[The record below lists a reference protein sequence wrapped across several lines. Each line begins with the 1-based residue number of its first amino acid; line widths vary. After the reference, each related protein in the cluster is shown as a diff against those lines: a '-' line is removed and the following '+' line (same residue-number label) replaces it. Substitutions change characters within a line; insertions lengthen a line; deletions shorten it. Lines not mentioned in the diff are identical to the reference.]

1 MRRFLVIL
9 TIAALVA
16 CKGGG
21 NKNEQYRT
29 EKIDRGTVTMTV
41 TATGTLSAVTT
52 VQIGSQVSG
61 VIARLYADFNSRVTK
76 GQLLAELDPT
86 PFQQTVDQRQA
97 DVTKSRVEAANA
109 RITYDRSLRLVKAGL
124 SPQSDLDSARAAY
137 EGANA
142 QVQQSTAALNQSL
155 TNLKY
160 TKIISP
166 IDGVVVDREYD
177 IGQTVAASFS
187 APTLFAIAQDMTKMQ
202 VQADV
207 DQSDIG
213 RVAVGQTARFTV
225 DSYPDQEFRGR
236 ISQIRL
242 NATVSQNVV
251 TYPVII
257 EVPNPDERLR
267 PKMTANVTIDVA
279 SVRDVLRIP
288 NAALRFK
295 PDTAVPGAPAAT
307 GSAGRTAQVTQTSQT
322 AQTTDTTQTMQTQTA
337 MTSGG
342 EQRAGGRRSH
352 MQGDQ
357 TATTSAGGM
366 SPEERRARWR
376 NRAQGDQTSAT
387 SSGGSSPEERAAR
400 WGNRSAGVGG
410 AVTGLG
416 GAPPTRKRPQTVYLL
431 GADNKIKAVEIRTGI
446 TDGHF
451 TQVLSGDV
459 NPGDNIIIGLATSK
473 VDSNPPPGSSNPMG
487 GRPGGGGGGG
497 RGGR

>member
-1 MRRFLVIL
+1 VRRFAVIL
-9 TIAALVA
+9 TIAALTF

-29 EKIDRGTVTMTV
+29 EKVDRGNITMTV

-52 VQIGSQVSG
+52 VQVGSQVSG

-86 PFQQTVDQRQA
+86 PFQQQVEQRQA
-97 DVTKSRVEAANA
+97 DVTKSKVEAANT
-109 RITYDRSLRLVKAGL
+109 RINYDRQLRLVKAGL

-142 QVQQSTAALNQSL
+142 QVQQSTAALNSSL

-160 TKIISP
+160 TKIVSP
-166 IDGVVVDREYD
+166 IDGIVVDRQYD
-177 IGQTVAASFS
+177 VGQTVAASFS
-187 APTLFAIAQDMTKMQ
+187 APTLFSIAQDMTKMQ

-213 RVAVGQTARFTV
+213 RIAVGQPARFTV

-257 EVPNPDERLR
+257 EVANPDEKLR

-279 SVRDVLRIP
+279 VVRDVLRIA
-288 NAALRFK
+288 NSALRFK
-295 PDTAVPGAPAAT
+295 PDTATTGGATAT
-307 GSAGRTAQVTQTSQT
+307 TGGNASSTATTETTS
-322 AQTTDTTQTMQTQTA
+322 TQTA
-337 MTSGG
+337 STSTDD
-342 EQRAGGRRSH
+342 RA
-352 MQGDQ
+352 
-357 TATTSAGGM
+357 
-366 SPEERRARWR
+366 ARWR
-376 NRAQGDQTSAT
+376 NRQNGQTST
-387 SSGGSSPEERAAR
+387 STASGMTPEERAAR
-400 WGNRSAGVGG
+400 WGNRTPGVGG
-410 AVTGLG
+410 VAGAL
-416 GAPPTRKRPQTVYLL
+416 GAPTAPRKRPQSVYVL
-431 GADNKIKAVEIRTGI
+431 GADNKLTAVEIRTGI
-446 TDGHF
+446 TDGHY
-451 TQVLSGDV
+451 TQVVSGDLK
-459 NPGDNIIIGLATSK
+459 PGDNVVTGLATSK
-473 VDSNPPPGSSNPMG
+473 VEGNPPPGANNGPMGG
-487 GRPGGGGGGG
+487 GRPGGGG

>member
-1 MRRFLVIL
+1 MNRVVRCPEGVLSVRRIATIL
-9 TIAALVA
+9 TIAALAA
-16 CKGGG
+16 CKGSG

-29 EKIDRGTVTMTV
+29 EKVDRGTVTMTV

-52 VQIGSQVSG
+52 VQVGSQVSG

-86 PFQQTVDQRQA
+86 PFQQQVEQRQA
-97 DVTKSRVEAANA
+97 DLTKSRVEAANA
-109 RITYDRSLRLVKAGL
+109 KISYDRQSRLMKAGL
-124 SPQSDLDSARAAY
+124 APQADLDSARAAY

-155 TNLKY
+155 TSLKY

-166 IDGVVVDREYD
+166 IDGIVVDRQYD
-177 IGQTVAASFS
+177 VGQTVAASFQ
-187 APTLFAIAQDMTKMQ
+187 APTLFSIAQDLTKMQ

-213 RVAVGQTARFTV
+213 RIAVGQTARFTV

-236 ISQIRL
+236 IAQIRL

-257 EVPNPDERLR
+257 EVPNPDEKLR

-295 PDTAVPGAPAAT
+295 PDTAVPGAKPAT
-307 GSAGRTAQVTQTSQT
+307 TSAGRSAQATQTGE
-322 AQTTDTTQTMQTQTA
+322 TTQTTETTQTLQA
-337 MTSGG
+337 
-342 EQRAGGRRSH
+342 
-352 MQGDQ
+352 Q
-357 TATTSAGGM
+357 TATTSGGPT
-366 SPEERRARWR
+366 PEQRARWH
-376 NRAQGDQTSAT
+376 NRMQNGQTAT
-387 SSGGSSPEERAAR
+387 TSGGPSPEERAAR
-400 WGNRSAGVGG
+400 WGNRARGVEG
-410 AVTGLG
+410 AVGAMP
-416 GAPPTRKRPQTVYLL
+416 GAPAARKRPQTVYIL
-431 GADNKIKAVEIRTGI
+431 GADNKLKAVEIRTGI
-446 TDGHF
+446 TDGHY
-451 TQVLSGDV
+451 TQVLSGDLNV
-459 NPGDNIIIGLATSK
+459 GDNIVIGLATSK
-473 VDSNPPPGSSNPMG
+473 VDSNPPPGSNNPMG
-487 GRPGGGGGGG
+487 ARPGAGG

>member
-1 MRRFLVIL
+1 VRRFVSIL
-9 TIAALVA
+9 TIAALAA
-16 CKGGG
+16 CKGSG

-29 EKIDRGTVTMTV
+29 EKVDRGTVTMTV

-166 IDGVVVDREYD
+166 IDGVVVDRQYD
-177 IGQTVAASFS
+177 VGQTVAASFS
-187 APTLFAIAQDMTKMQ
+187 APTLFSIAQDMTKMQ

-213 RVAVGQTARFTV
+213 RIAVGQTARFTV

-257 EVPNPDERLR
+257 EVPNPDEKLR

-295 PDTAVPGAPAAT
+295 PDTAVPGAKPAT
-307 GSAGRTAQVTQTSQT
+307 SSAGRNAQATQTT
-322 AQTTDTTQTMQTQTA
+322 ETTQTTA
-337 MTSGG
+337 TM
-342 EQRAGGRRSH
+342 
-352 MQGDQ
+352 Q
-357 TATTSAGGM
+357 TATTSGGPTPEQRQRWRERMQAGQSGGGAPSGGM
-366 SPEERRARWR
+366 TPEER
-376 NRAQGDQTSAT
+376 T
-387 SSGGSSPEERAAR
+387 AR
-400 WGNRSAGVGG
+400 WGNRARGMEGAAG
-410 AVTGLG
+410 AMG
-416 GAPPTRKRPQTVYLL
+416 GAPAARRRPQTVYIL
-431 GADNKIKAVEIRTGI
+431 GADNKLKAVEIRTGI
-446 TDGHF
+446 TDGHY
-451 TQVLSGDV
+451 TQVVSGDLKE
-459 NPGDNIIIGLATSK
+459 GDNIVVGLATSK
-473 VDSNPPPGSSNPMG
+473 VETNAPPGAGGGPMG
-487 GRPGGGGGGG
+487 GARPGGG

>member
-1 MRRFLVIL
+1 M
-9 TIAALVA
+9 IAALAA
-16 CKGGG
+16 CTGRG

-29 EKIDRGTVTMTV
+29 EKVDRGTITMTV

-52 VQIGSQVSG
+52 VQVGSQVSG
-61 VIARLYADFNSRVTK
+61 VIARLYADFNSRVSK

-86 PFQQTVDQRQA
+86 PFQQQVEQRQA
-97 DVTKSRVEAANA
+97 DVTKARVEAANA
-109 RITYDRSLRLVKAGL
+109 KISYDRQSRLAKSGL

-142 QVQQSTAALNQSL
+142 QVQQTVAALNQSL
-155 TNLKY
+155 TNLQY

-166 IDGVVVDREYD
+166 IDGIVVDRQYD
-177 IGQTVAASFS
+177 VGQTVAASFQ
-187 APTLFAIAQDMTKMQ
+187 APTLFSIAQDLTKMQ

-213 RVAVGQTARFTV
+213 RIAVGQTARFTV

-257 EVPNPDERLR
+257 EVPNPDEKLR

-279 SVRDVLRIP
+279 SVPDVLRIP

-295 PDTAVPGAPAAT
+295 PDTAVPNAAPAT
-307 GSAGRTAQVTQTSQT
+307 GSAGRTAEATQTTGTT
-322 AQTTDTTQTMQTQTA
+322 AT
-337 MTSGG
+337 
-342 EQRAGGRRSH
+342 
-352 MQGDQ
+352 
-357 TATTSAGGM
+357 TATTSGGPTPEQRGRWRNRTQNGQTSTAGGM
-366 SPEERRARWR
+366 SPEERAARFG
-376 NRAQGDQTSAT
+376 NRA
-387 SSGGSSPEERAAR
+387 
-400 WGNRSAGVGG
+400 GG
-410 AVTGLG
+410 AAGAAGALG
-416 GAPPTRKRPQTVYLL
+416 GAPAPRRRPQTVYTL

-451 TQVLSGDV
+451 TQVVSGDLNV
-459 NPGDNIIIGLATSK
+459 GDNIIIGLATSK
-473 VDSNPPPGSSNPMG
+473 VESNPPPGSSPMGG
-487 GRPGGGGGGG
+487 GRPGGTG